1 MLVQRYKV
9 HRLLKLDHRIW
20 YYYFGFTVQITDIQK
35 KMGEVKSILE
45 ESCLLAEKLVG
56 EKLGK
61 QKYID
66 QEKSLQSRI
75 DRLLQEVNTAV
86 QTL

>member
-1 MLVQRYKV
+1 M
-9 HRLLKLDHRIW
+9 
-20 YYYFGFTVQITDIQK
+20 
-35 KMGEVKSILE
+35 KSILE